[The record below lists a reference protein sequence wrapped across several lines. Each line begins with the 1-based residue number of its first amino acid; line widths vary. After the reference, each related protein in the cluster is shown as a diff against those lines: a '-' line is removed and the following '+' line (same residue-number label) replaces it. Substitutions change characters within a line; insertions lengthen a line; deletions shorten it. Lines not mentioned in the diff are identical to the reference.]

1 MEVKRV
7 TLRQIAERGGVH
19 VTTVSLALRNSS
31 KLPPETRE
39 RIKAL
44 AQEMGYAP
52 DPALSALVAYNN
64 KTRVPVFQA
73 TVAWFNGYPRPDY
86 LWTVPTLRAYL
97 AGAQER
103 AEELGYKLEEFW
115 LHEPGLH
122 PAGLRRQLL
131 ARGIRGVLV
140 LPMGA
145 PTALPDFA
153 WKDFS
158 AVAFGYSLTD
168 PQLHRISNHQFRTAM
183 KLFRELR
190 RLGYRRIGLSL
201 VETHDRRI
209 NLALSSAF
217 GAYDWR
223 IPEAERVALHV
234 QRRWEDQ
241 EGFTEWLRRERP
253 EAVVSHNVFVQDW
266 VRAAGLAIPRDIG
279 LAFFNIDQTEKH
291 LSGVHQQDHRVGRIA
306 FDTLVNMLHANERGV
321 PDIAQHVLVDGE
333 WMAHETTRRMGEPA
347 PWFLDLPEEVGAM
360 RRPLT
365 TPPAAMPGAKPSS
378 LKRERA

>member
-1 MEVKRV
+1 MHAQRV
-7 TLRQIAERGGVH
+7 TLRQIATQAGVH
-19 VTTVSLALRNSS
+19 VTTVSLAMRNSS

-44 AQEMGYAP
+44 AKEMGYAP
-52 DPALSALVAYNN
+52 DPALSALAAYCNQA
-64 KTRVPVFQA
+64 RIPAFQA

-115 LHEPGLH
+115 LHEPGLN

-145 PTALPDFA
+145 PTELPEFA

-223 IPEAERVALHV
+223 IPKAERIPLHV

-241 EGFTEWLRRERP
+241 EGFTEWLRQERP
-253 EAVVSHNVFVQDW
+253 EAVVTHNVFIQDW
-266 VRAAGLAIPRDIG
+266 VKAAGLAIPREVG
-279 LAFFNIDQTEKH
+279 LAFFNIDQTERH
-291 LSGVHQQDHRVGRIA
+291 LSGVHQNDHRVGRMA
-306 FDTLVNMLHANERGV
+306 FDKLVNMLHANERGV

-333 WMAHETTRRMGEPA
+333 WMARETTRRMGAPA

-360 RRPLT
+360 RHPLT
-365 TPPAAMPGAKPSS
+365 TPSAALPGQN
-378 LKRERA
+378 RRA